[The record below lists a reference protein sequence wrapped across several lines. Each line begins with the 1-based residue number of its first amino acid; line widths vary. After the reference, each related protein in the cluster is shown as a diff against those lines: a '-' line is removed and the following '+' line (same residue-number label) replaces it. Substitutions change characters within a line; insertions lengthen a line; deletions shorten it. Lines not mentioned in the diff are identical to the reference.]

1 MNKATELMF
10 ERGILVNKYKDIIE
24 IYPHK
29 VTNSK
34 AFDVALSEIE
44 KDHEL
49 YQMFPGW
56 IRAFKK
62 HTQTHENA
70 LLRGVGVSLV

>member
-1 MNKATELMF
+1 MVKATNLMF
-10 ERGILVNKYKDIIE
+10 KQGVFVQKYKDIIE

-34 AFDVALSEIE
+34 VFDAALSEIE
-44 KDHEL
+44 NDYNL

-62 HTQTHENA
+62 RTQTHGNA
-70 LLRGVGVSLV
+70 P